1 MTGMKIKPTIKT
13 TIEKM
18 KTRISRLMA
27 AIMIPAMAVMTA
39 CSGNDEPEDIG
50 GEQIKDVHFDVW
62 VTAGT
67 SNGTAYLV
75 KNVNSLEDPGV
86 ISFDNSGCDITGK
99 LDQEIISKGQYYYE
113 VPPTGDCFGKYRI
126 TNEGLVTVARRPF
139 EKNVY
144 RAYRYCH
151 AWIDDQTLVVMSSDG
166 SKKKALWTKL
176 DTENMTIL
184 DEGEFDLTEMSGI
197 SALTTSG
204 LLGYRKWDNK
214 LIYFYAR
221 SAFAFDGFYAAF
233 IDAKTMT
240 VVNIAHETQDVV
252 MAGTS
257 YGELLQNKMA
267 FDNNENLYI
276 AANFHMDGFS
286 STTQQ
291 YGRIFRI
298 NREEMDFD
306 PTYEGF
312 RKDPSGTANRGKIL
326 TIDYMGQNK
335 MVLCIQDPEH
345 CGVVIDP
352 NDKNQGWGNN
362 YNVYYCVL
370 DIASDVSTEFKY
382 DGKNLPYSQGTFAQ
396 RSFVLNGKVY
406 IGTNP
411 KDANPTIYVY
421 DIRSGGMVKGASI
434 QTGFG
439 FDRKTYVT
447 DK

>member
-1 MTGMKIKPTIKT
+1 
-13 TIEKM
+13 M
-18 KTRISRLMA
+18 KTVKIAKLIALS
-27 AIMIPAMAVMTA
+27 AMFSLAMVS
-39 CSGNDEPEDIG
+39 CSDKDEPEDIG

-75 KNVNSLEDPGV
+75 KNVNSLEKPEV
-86 ISFDNSGCDITGK
+86 ITFDNSGCDITGK
-99 LDQEIISKGQYYYE
+99 LDQEIISKGKYYYE
-113 VPPTGDCFGKYRI
+113 VPPTADCFGKYEI

-139 EKNVY
+139 EKNTY

-151 AWIDDQTLVVMSSDG
+151 AWIDDNTLVVMSSDG
-166 SKKKALWTKL
+166 DKKKALWTKL
-176 DTENMTIL
+176 DTKKMVIL
-184 DEGEFDLTEMSGI
+184 AEGEIDFTTMSGI

-204 LLGYRKWDNK
+204 LLGYRKSDNK

-233 IDAKTMT
+233 IDAATMH
-240 VVNIAHETQDVV
+240 VDNIAHQTKDVV

-267 FDNNENLYI
+267 FDNQDNLYI
-276 AANFHMDGFS
+276 AANFHIDSFS

-298 NREEMDFD
+298 NNREMDFD
-306 PTYEGF
+306 PSYEGF
-312 RKDPSGTANRGKIL
+312 KHDPSGTPDRGKIL
-326 TIDYMGQNK
+326 TIDYMGLDK
-335 MVLCIQDPEH
+335 LVLCIQDPEH
-345 CGVVIDP
+345 CGVVFDP
-352 NDKNQGWGNN
+352 NDKNHGWGNN
-362 YNVYYCVL
+362 YNVYYCML
-370 DIASDVSTEFKY
+370 DINSDVAKEFTY
-382 DGKNLPYSQGTFAQ
+382 DGANLPYSQGTFAQ

-411 KDANPTIYVY
+411 KDSNPTIYVY
-421 DIRSGGMVKGASI
+421 DIRSGHMVKGATI
-434 QTGFG
+434 QEGFG
-439 FDRKTYVT
+439 FDRITYVS

>member
-1 MTGMKIKPTIKT
+1 MKTIKT
-13 TIEKM
+13 AK
-18 KTRISRLMA
+18 LA
-27 AIMIPAMAVMTA
+27 AFFAMMSLALVS
-39 CSGNDEPEDIG
+39 CSDHDEPEDIG

-86 ISFDNSGCDITGK
+86 ITFDNSGCDITGK
-99 LDQEIISKGQYYYE
+99 LDQEIISKGKYYYE
-113 VPPTGDCFGKYRI
+113 VPPTADCFGKYQI
-126 TNEGLVTVARRPF
+126 TNEGLITVARRPF
-139 EKNVY
+139 EKNTY

-151 AWIDDQTLVVMSSDG
+151 AWIDDKTLVIMSSDG
-166 SKKKALWTKL
+166 DKKKALWTKL
-176 DTENMTIL
+176 DTEKMTIL
-184 DEGEFDLTEMSGI
+184 SEGEFDLTGMSGI

-204 LLGYRKWDNK
+204 LLGYRKSDNK

-233 IDAKTMT
+233 IDASTMDI
-240 VVNIAHETQDVV
+240 VNIAHEAKDVV

-267 FDNNENLYI
+267 FDNQDNLYI
-276 AANFHMDGFS
+276 AANFHIDSFT

-291 YGRIFRI
+291 YGRVFRI
-298 NREEMDFD
+298 KNGEMDFD
-306 PTYEGF
+306 ASYEGF
-312 RKDPSGTANRGKIL
+312 KRDPSGTPDRGKIL
-326 TIDYMGQNK
+326 TIDYMGLDK
-335 MVLCIQDPEH
+335 LVLCIQDPEH

-352 NDKNQGWGNN
+352 NDKNHGWGNN
-362 YNVYYCVL
+362 YNVYYCML
-370 DIASDVSTEFKY
+370 DINSDVATEFTY
-382 DGKNLPYSQGTFAQ
+382 DGSNLPYSQGTFAQ

-411 KDANPTIYVY
+411 KDTNPTIYVY
-421 DIRSGGMVKGASI
+421 DIRSGHMVKGATI
-434 QTGFG
+434 QAGFG
-439 FDRKTYVT
+439 FDRITYVS

>member
-1 MTGMKIKPTIKT
+1 MRAKCKNWLLAALLMLTG
-13 TIEKM
+13 
-18 KTRISRLMA
+18 A
-27 AIMIPAMAVMTA
+27 AVTS
-39 CSGNDEPEDIG
+39 CSHDDEPEDIG
-50 GEQIKDVHFDVW
+50 GEEIKDVHFDVW

-75 KNVNSLEDPGV
+75 KNVNSLEDPDV
-86 ISFDNSGCDITGK
+86 ITFDNTGCDITGK

-113 VPPTGDCFGKYRI
+113 VPPTGDCFGKYQI
-126 TNEGLVTVARRPF
+126 TNSGLVTVARRPF
-139 EKNVY
+139 EKNTY

-151 AWIDDQTLVVMSSDG
+151 AWIDDKTLVIMSSDG
-166 SKKKALWTKL
+166 AKEKALWTKL
-176 DTENMTIL
+176 DTEKMTIIS
-184 DEGEFDLTEMSGI
+184 EGEFDLTTLSGI
-197 SALTTSG
+197 NALTTSG
-204 LLGYRKWDNK
+204 LLGYRKSDNK

-233 IDAKTMT
+233 IDAKTMEIEK
-240 VVNIAHETQDVV
+240 IAHEAKDVV
-252 MAGTS
+252 MTGTS

-267 FDNNENLYI
+267 FDNNDNLYI

-298 NREEMDFD
+298 NRNEMDFD
-306 PTYEGF
+306 ASYEGF
-312 RKDPSGTANRGKIL
+312 RKDPSGTPNRGKIL
-326 TIDYMGQNK
+326 TIDYMGQDK
-335 MVLCIQDPEH
+335 LVLSIQDPEH

-352 NDKNQGWGNN
+352 DDKNQGWGNN

-370 DIASDVSTEFKY
+370 DIPTDVSTEFKY

-411 KDANPTIYVY
+411 KESNPTIYVY
-421 DIRSGGMVKGASI
+421 NIRTGSMTKGASI
-434 QTGFG
+434 QAGFG
-439 FDRKTYVT
+439 FDRITYVA
-447 DK
+447 DR